1 MQAIIEVK
9 HLQEAV
15 KQAGKV
21 AGTRSNMPILG
32 TVRIDA
38 SLEGLAVSATNLEA
52 WGRSTI
58 ECLTQTDA
66 GPNSVLVSASLLAK
80 LAGKLPRGEVLLTAP
95 KAGEGE
101 SGILTIGG
109 AVIPTMPLRDYPD
122 TPQAGAGDLVGVF
135 AGDVFKGLVK
145 RLKAASKSHADSWKM
160 SPQTRRGLIGVNVI
174 YGAGCVSFAASD
186 GFRLLL
192 EEYAT
197 DCTESGRV
205 LVDAAELARVAT
217 LAKAGDVVTL
227 EVLPADPE
235 AEFSIYKRAR
245 FVVSF
250 SSARYTLRGIDEEF
264 PDFERVIPKYNATEF
279 TVSRK
284 SLLDAVRRG
293 LIVAP
298 VESGAVTLELE
309 DGSSVLQMSS
319 DSRELGSYHEYVRLE
334 DAVWDPC
341 ELVTFNGSYIE
352 DVLKLGKSSAV
363 RVALGGRLQA
373 ALFSTDADNVPGRT
387 RQAWVLMPVN
397 VDR

>member
-135 AGDVFKGLVK
+135 AGDVFKDLSK
-145 RLKAASKSHADSWKM
+145 RLKAAAITTGNTS
-160 SPQTRRGLIGVNVI
+160 RRALVGVNVI
-174 YGAGCVSFAASD
+174 YGAGRVSFAASD

-192 EEYAT
+192 E
-197 DCTESGRV
+197 
-205 LVDAAELARVAT
+205 
-217 LAKAGDVVTL
+217 
-227 EVLPADPE
+227 
-235 AEFSIYKRAR
+235 
-245 FVVSF
+245 
-250 SSARYTLRGIDEEF
+250 RYTLRGIDEEF